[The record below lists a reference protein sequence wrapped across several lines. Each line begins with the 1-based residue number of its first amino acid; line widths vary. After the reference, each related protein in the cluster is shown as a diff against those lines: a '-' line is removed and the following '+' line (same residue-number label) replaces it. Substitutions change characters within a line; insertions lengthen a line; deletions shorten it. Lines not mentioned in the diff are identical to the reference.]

1 MTIELITPLPKSTIG
16 AGASISFTVAST
28 YTQMDIQESASK
40 IIYTTA
46 GGPQSGYTVKV
57 VDNGN
62 STHTFNI
69 TKDAGWD
76 LGVTVLQVTEDQDTD
91 VEITVFSYEL
101 PGVNRFPRTLNPTR
115 TSDFAR
121 LMISEDDGTPIL
133 DVEHIDLVSGTPPDG
148 LNGDGS
154 LTPTA
159 QIEATAAT
167 TDPDALHD
175 NEANEISALTTKGID
190 ATTPDDWAVI
200 EDSADSWA
208 KKKMTVEN
216 LVGYGSPRKMEADD
230 NTQFLYKFNNNYN
243 NDGLVTDTQFD
254 PLGQGFT
261 QCRRIQFDD
270 KVGGEE
276 GRHFNNSSTSKA
288 SSYSIASPT
297 AAISAVGDCT
307 IQWYGAVGGEA
318 TTFRDT
324 TNGYCMFAFRGQNAV
339 MNRVSWG
346 LWLYNDGV
354 NQNFYYPAFIYSNAA
369 NTLEYTTMDSSFVL
383 QELNR
388 YHIVGR
394 RRSDGLGS
402 YDCSLWVNG
411 LKIAE
416 DLGQPAAYSSGS
428 GESRLTHGSETGAEG
443 LERVHVF
450 CTKMD
455 NVALTDTQ
463 INSEY
468 KRALGYV

>member
-1 MTIELITPLPKSTIG
+1 
-16 AGASISFTVAST
+16 
-28 YTQMDIQESASK
+28 
-40 IIYTTA
+40 
-46 GGPQSGYTVKV
+46 
-57 VDNGN
+57 
-62 STHTFNI
+62 
-69 TKDAGWD
+69 
-76 LGVTVLQVTEDQDTD
+76 
-91 VEITVFSYEL
+91 
-101 PGVNRFPRTLNPTR
+101 
-115 TSDFAR
+115 
-121 LMISEDDGTPIL
+121 
-133 DVEHIDLVSGTPPDG
+133 
-148 LNGDGS
+148 
-154 LTPTA
+154 
-159 QIEATAAT
+159 
-167 TDPDALHD
+167 
-175 NEANEISALTTKGID
+175 
-190 ATTPDDWAVI
+190 
-200 EDSADSWA
+200 
-208 KKKMTVEN
+208 
-216 LVGYGSPRKMEADD
+216 
-230 NTQFLYKFNNNYN
+230 
-243 NDGLVTDTQFD
+243 
-254 PLGQGFT
+254 
-261 QCRRIQFDD
+261 
-270 KVGGEE
+270 
-276 GRHFNNSSTSKA
+276 
-288 SSYSIASPT
+288 
-297 AAISAVGDCT
+297 
-307 IQWYGAVGGEA
+307 
-318 TTFRDT
+318 
-324 TNGYCMFAFRGQNAV
+324 

-428 GESRLTHGSETGAEG
+428 GESRLTHGSETGGEG